1 MSSSIYNEFFL
12 TIARRNPA
20 KGPRIHYFASSA
32 LSRFKSNKNLSLRL
46 SNREQTNDSESV
58 MLSGTVPPHTG
69 AQDQDTSRASSSSSN
84 HSARGGALHP
94 PLSALADQEPMDAFS
109 QELPQASVA
118 SVNSLQRRSADEV
131 LLRRFPAEF
140 RPYLF
145 SSRSSKD
152 KPEMVHRFSLTASLP
167 HTDLARHSGISLAFA
182 ARLRRF
188 GSRLTGKPSQ
198 YDTARHLWPSALRY
212 FKTSQELPASLL
224 AQLQYLVEDF
234 FEARVAIINSTLGPA
249 IPELV
254 AGARRQAKEVPTL
267 CRIVMENIINRPL
280 HTSPDEMHLL
290 PAAANSDYYF
300 LYAPFFEEHYG
311 FAPAVALSSAVS
323 SLTAALGS
331 SPGSTSNA
339 ATSPPAPLVAA
350 AGPYRSGAFV
360 GLPASPDIVG
370 PALSVWSSSL
380 PCNRCRGPHC
390 SWECPIRYV
399 QAKGEPCPGFDERGA
414 RIPSAWINGEIT
426 PATKAAWKDYITR
439 HNLQQAQSCPRLV
452 NFS

>member
-1 MSSSIYNEFFL
+1 
-12 TIARRNPA
+12 
-20 KGPRIHYFASSA
+20 
-32 LSRFKSNKNLSLRL
+32 
-46 SNREQTNDSESV
+46 
-58 MLSGTVPPHTG
+58 
-69 AQDQDTSRASSSSSN
+69 
-84 HSARGGALHP
+84 
-94 PLSALADQEPMDAFS
+94 MDAFS
-109 QELPQASVA
+109 QEPPQASVA

-212 FKTSQELPASLL
+212 FKTSQELPASL
-224 AQLQYLVEDF
+224 
-234 FEARVAIINSTLGPA
+234 
-249 IPELV
+249 
-254 AGARRQAKEVPTL
+254 
-267 CRIVMENIINRPL
+267 RIVMENIINRPL